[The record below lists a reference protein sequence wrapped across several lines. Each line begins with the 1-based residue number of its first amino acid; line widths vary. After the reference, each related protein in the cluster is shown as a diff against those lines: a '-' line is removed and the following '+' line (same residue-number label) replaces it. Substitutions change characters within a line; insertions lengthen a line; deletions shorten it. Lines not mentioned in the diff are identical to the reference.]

1 MLEPILKGLVE
12 WLYEMMVDIMSYAS
26 GELLGVMSMDLSYFE
41 RTAPIISDI
50 VSVFIA
56 LGWALLIGNLV
67 FQSLKAIMSGAGF
80 EAEDPKILFL
90 RTFAF
95 AFLLLASRQICN
107 IGSSITGTVIN
118 MLELPGSI
126 TVTTPDESMF
136 SLGSGAKWLLVIIVG
151 VVLMVQMVKL
161 LFEIGERYV
170 ITSVL
175 TFFAPLAF
183 SMGGS
188 KNTNDI
194 FKGWCRMYGSMLV
207 MMIMNIVFLKLIMSA
222 MSQMAAGG
230 VLVWLVF
237 VVALTR
243 VARKID
249 SHIGKIG
256 LNPAQTGSG
265 IGSRLPGMMT
275 MVAVR
280 TMGSLVSRS
289 MANAKGGSGGK
300 TGKSGN
306 AGRGGT
312 MGAGGRGSRPNNPN
326 SGGGFG
332 GSSTVNNA
340 GRTNS
345 VNTGTHIN
353 TGGANTSVGNSETL
367 GTQMGIPNGNKN
379 SKVNNPQNATN
390 TVRNGGTT
398 VNQNGIS
405 KNAGSEPKGTYQRP
419 PVPRSTAG
427 GYPNMS
433 STVSGVLS
441 GENNRQPAQNET
453 KIKTN
458 VPNASKPIKSNMPN
472 TRTGNS
478 HQSNDILQGGAKV
491 ITKTNINA
499 ENNNNHSNIH
509 NRSQKGADIS
519 GGNNYSASVGGNSG
533 GININGG
540 NAGGGTQK
548 FSEHSGGEHFTD
560 RSSERFRES
569 STGKYTHLQGHTE
582 NIEKRIN
589 HEYKHGRYNPA
600 AANKKVK
607 RSYYK
612 KDNPLSYR
620 VHNNPKKKRGENN
633 GYKHK

>member
-67 FQSLKAIMSGAGF
+67 FQSLKVIMSGAGF
-80 EAEDPKILFL
+80 ETEDPKILFL
-90 RTFAF
+90 RTFVF
-95 AFLLLASRQICN
+95 AFLLLASRQICD

-194 FKGWCRMYGSMLV
+194 FKGWCRMYCSMLV

-256 LNPAQTGSG
+256 LNPAQTGNG
-265 IGSRLPGMMT
+265 IGSRFPGVMT
-275 MVAVR
+275 MVAAR
-280 TMGSLVSRS
+280 TMGSLVSQS
-289 MANAKGGSGGK
+289 VANAKGGSGGK

-312 MGAGGRGSRPNNPN
+312 MGAGGRGPGPNNP
-326 SGGGFG
+326 SLG
-332 GSSTVNNA
+332 GSSSVNNT
-340 GRTNS
+340 GGTNS

-353 TGGANTSVGNSETL
+353 TGGVNTSVGNSETI
-367 GTQMGIPNGNKN
+367 GTQIGMTNGSKI
-379 SKVNNPQNATN
+379 SKVNNPQNAAG

-405 KNAGSEPKGTYQRP
+405 KNAGSEPKDTYQRP

-433 STVSGVLS
+433 GTVSGVLS
-441 GENNRQPAQNET
+441 GENDRQPAKGGVNAP
-453 KIKTN
+453 N
-458 VPNASKPIKSNMPN
+458 VSKPIKSTMPN
-472 TRTGNS
+472 TRTGTS
-478 HQSNDILQGGAKV
+478 HQSNDILQGGAKGSA
-491 ITKTNINA
+491 KTNISA
-499 ENNNNHSNIH
+499 ENISNHSDVH

-519 GGNNYSASVGGNSG
+519 GGNNYSATVGGNSG

-540 NAGGGTQK
+540 NTGGGTQM

-569 STGKYTHLQGHTE
+569 STGKYTHLQRHTE
-582 NIEKRIN
+582 STEKRIN

-607 RSYYK
+607 KSYYK
-612 KDNPLSYR
+612 KDSPPGYR
-620 VHNNPKKKRGENN
+620 VNNNPKKKRGENYRN
-633 GYKHK
+633 KHK